1 MKGAW
6 EKKRERERSKEK
18 KERAK
23 KRKARIMRGIKT
35 KYRENENKEIKPIL
49 EVKKPIQ
56 DPQRDKKIY

>member
-1 MKGAW
+1 
-6 EKKRERERSKEK
+6 
-18 KERAK
+18 
-23 KRKARIMRGIKT
+23 MRGIKT